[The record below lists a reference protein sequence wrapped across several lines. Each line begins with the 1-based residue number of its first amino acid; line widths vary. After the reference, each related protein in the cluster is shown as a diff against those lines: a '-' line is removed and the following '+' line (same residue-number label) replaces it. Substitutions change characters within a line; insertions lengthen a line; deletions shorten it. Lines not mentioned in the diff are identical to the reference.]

1 MKTSV
6 FVDNLLV
13 RRKHMKEERLS
24 QKQVFECSFMKLYVD
39 KVKLDNGIQSE
50 RVYIKHPGAAAVFP
64 ITKDGNIILI
74 KQYRYPIQSI
84 TIEIPAGKTDDK
96 ELGIVCA
103 QRELEEETGFSSKNI
118 KHVMN
123 IHNCLGYSDEL
134 IELFVASNCEP
145 LNSPKKMDDDEQIEI
160 LIVTIKEALEL
171 LKNGHISDA
180 KTIIMLQWY
189 ALTQNISF

>member
-1 MKTSV
+1 
-6 FVDNLLV
+6 
-13 RRKHMKEERLS
+13 MKEERLS

-160 LIVTIKEALEL
+160 LIVTIKAV
-171 LKNGHISDA
+171 S
-180 KTIIMLQWY
+180 
-189 ALTQNISF
+189 

>member
-1 MKTSV
+1 
-6 FVDNLLV
+6 
-13 RRKHMKEERLS
+13 
-24 QKQVFECSFMKLYVD
+24 
-39 KVKLDNGIQSE
+39 
-50 RVYIKHPGAAAVFP
+50 
-64 ITKDGNIILI
+64 
-74 KQYRYPIQSI
+74 
-84 TIEIPAGKTDDK
+84 
-96 ELGIVCA
+96 
-103 QRELEEETGFSSKNI
+103 
-118 KHVMN
+118 MN